1 MGMGVNKSRSDTFIF
16 CVDNRFGGSFTVA
29 LADKNYPISCYADI
43 CKIGI
48 FLYVKRKLPA
58 MPGVHFAYSY
68 A

>member
-48 FLYVKRKLPA
+48 FLCPDFCSFQRIKN
-58 MPGVHFAYSY
+58 G
-68 A
+68 